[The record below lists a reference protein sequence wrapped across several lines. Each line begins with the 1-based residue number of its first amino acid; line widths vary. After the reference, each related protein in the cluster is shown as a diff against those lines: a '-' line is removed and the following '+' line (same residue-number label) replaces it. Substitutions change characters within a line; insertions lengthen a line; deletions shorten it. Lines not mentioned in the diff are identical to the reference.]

1 VVLRVDGGAGEG
13 GGQIVRSA
21 VAVAAATG
29 IAVEIADIRARRPN
43 PGLQAQHLTAVRAAA
58 AVCGARLAGDR
69 PGSRRLLFEPRH
81 PPRAGHFHFDV
92 AAAREGGSAG
102 SACLV
107 LQTVALPL
115 LLAPGPSEVVV
126 EGGTHLPNSPC
137 FDFLELVWAP
147 ALRSLGWQIEVALEA
162 FGFYPKGGG
171 RIRARLAGG
180 RLPAPLS
187 RVAPGALER
196 VTIRAVAASLP
207 AHIPQR
213 MSDRARG
220 LLAPPGVPLRVE
232 PRRVRAL
239 SPGAFT
245 FLVAEHAGSSCG
257 FTAFGAPGKPSEQV
271 AEEAVVLLRKHL
283 ASGAGLDRWLA
294 DQILLP
300 LAFAEDVS
308 VFTTDVATAHLWTHS
323 ALLGNLG
330 IAAIA
335 LRERDGRVEVEVRPA
350 ADRDAARR

>member
-1 VVLRVDGGAGEG
+1 MRVEGSAGEG

-29 IAVEIADIRARRPN
+29 IAVEIVDIRARRPN

-58 AVCGARLAGDR
+58 AICGARLSGDR
-69 PGSRRLLFEPRH
+69 PGSERLLFEPRH
-81 PPRAGHFHFDV
+81 PPRGGRWHFDV
-92 AAAREGGSAG
+92 GAAREGGSAG

-147 ALRSLGWQIEVALEA
+147 ALRALGWRVDVALEA

-171 RIRARLAGG
+171 RIRAHFGGG
-180 RLPAPLS
+180 RPPVPLS
-187 RVAPGALER
+187 RVEPGELER
-196 VTIRAVAASLP
+196 VTIRAIAASLP

-220 LLAPPGVPLRVE
+220 LLAPLGVPLRLE

-239 SPGAFT
+239 SPGALT

-271 AEEAVVLLRKHL
+271 AEEAVGLLREHL
-283 ASGAGLDRWLA
+283 ASGAALDRWLA

-300 LAFAEDVS
+300 LAFAAGVS
-308 VFTTDVATAHLWTHS
+308 LFTTDMATSHLRTQA
-323 ALLGNLG
+323 ALLGDLG
-330 IAAIA
+330 VAAIA
-335 LRERDGRVEVEVRPA
+335 LRERDGRVEVEVRPP
-350 ADRDAARR
+350 ADRDVASR